1 MHYLNSYCNFVLILI
16 TLYKCLGFSDMRV
29 TGLLAFPVIKCYPC
43 EMKLLSYLTS
53 PHLTS
58 PHLTSPHL
66 TSPHLTSLHLTSPY
80 LTSPYLTSPH
90 LTSPHL
96 IHILFVHTDQIPSRK
111 LWKKTKFTSWLLWW
125 KKARVQII
133 YELAFVYQTDNM
145 NCHWNTEYLQVRI
158 DSKEVQYTEN
168 IYTKTV

>member
-58 PHLTSPHL
+58 PHLTSPH
-66 TSPHLTSLHLTSPY
+66 
-80 LTSPYLTSPH
+80 LTSPH